1 MVKTP
6 KNEVQEQAEGSEGRK
21 PVANGALRLAYFIGA
36 KGVKVVLHRAEKKGE
51 IGPADLV
58 EEVQLNVSD
67 FPELFADGD
76 EGKTLAAYGL
86 CKLVQDRTSQVAG
99 CAEKFGAMV
108 KEAQRLQESGAW
120 RSAVERKEGGTRTGS
135 RKVDTLVAKALSEI
149 KGIDLA
155 VAEASLKKLDKDN
168 YEKICKNQR
177 VVDLVAQYKADVPA
191 EGVETDL
198 ADLLN

>member
-1 MVKTP
+1 MAKTP
-6 KNEVQEQAEGSEGRK
+6 KNENVSAEGTETK
-21 PVANGALRLAYFIGA
+21 LPNGALRLAYFIGA

-58 EEVQLNVSD
+58 EEVQLNVED
-67 FPELFADGD
+67 FPALFADGD

-108 KEAQRLQESGAW
+108 KEAQRLQETGAW
-120 RSAVERKEGGTRTGS
+120 RATVERKEGGVRTGS

-177 VVDLVAQYKADVPA
+177 VVDLVNQYKAEVPA

-198 ADLLN
+198 ADLLA